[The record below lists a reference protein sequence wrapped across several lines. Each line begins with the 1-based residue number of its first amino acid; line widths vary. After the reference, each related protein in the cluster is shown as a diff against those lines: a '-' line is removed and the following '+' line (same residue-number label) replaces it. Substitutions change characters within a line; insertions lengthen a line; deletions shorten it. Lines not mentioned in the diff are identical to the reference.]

1 MIPVITGEQTADGN
15 RQAWEL
21 ALDRLERDTV
31 EVEHLVRTLEPT
43 DTDGWEVPDVD
54 GPIPADLLPRALE
67 VQRRQAEVMG
77 QLQAGI
83 DATLR
88 HQAYADR
95 VTSTTG
101 RGPGS
106 PAYVDLT
113 A

>member
-1 MIPVITGEQTADGN
+1 MIPVITGDQTAEGN

-31 EVEHLVRTLEPT
+31 KVEHLLRTLEPT
-43 DTDGWEVPDVD
+43 DVEEWAVPDVG

-77 QLQAGI
+77 QLKVGI

-88 HQAYADR
+88 HQAYAAR

-101 RGPGS
+101 RGPGA